1 MIRSLTQLKPRDV
14 PLRVAL
20 RNVVG
25 MVLPLGVG
33 LATGH
38 TAIGLG
44 IASGALNT
52 MFLDQ
57 PGPYRLRM
65 QRMLLGSL
73 GAGMSAFVGG
83 LLGAHTL
90 AMTLAALICG
100 VAAGMLVA
108 LGPNAGRAGLTCV
121 ILLIVMGSQPL
132 DLRTAASAGALIF
145 IGGLLQTLLALAAWP
160 LQRYR
165 PERLAIARVFR
176 ELATITHRPLA
187 PNRLECAPP
196 VTQGLLDIELLLNGA
211 HRARG
216 AEMERFR
223 VLARIVERIRLELL
237 ALADLTSTLPEDD
250 ARRTLLRL
258 REYAS
263 RTLNGVGE
271 ALEHATSAEATSG
284 AIEGYDAAL
293 TALESLDRD
302 TATARQRT
310 LTVALVRAQAL
321 GGQLRAAIRNAAFA
335 GAHGERAAE
344 AQEASLPAPLRPASP
359 IATLRANVHLQSVA
373 FRHALRL
380 GVCVCLA
387 IVGERLYGHV
397 GGGSHAYWVPMTVA
411 IVLKPDF
418 AGTFTFGLLR
428 VAGTLLGLVLTS
440 ILLHYA
446 FDDPWT
452 RLALLALL
460 GIGFRMLATV
470 NYGIGVTML
479 TGLIVILLA
488 FYGTPPGETMAARAV
503 ATVVGSAFALL
514 AYALWPT
521 WEHLQ
526 PALATMIEAYRV
538 YFSTLLADDADMRRD
553 ARVAARTARTNAQA
567 SLDRLRGE
575 PRSNPTAV
583 ALGEGVFANANRLV
597 RAGMAL
603 EAVLQD
609 SAERPERDGVL
620 AFAQRVDAAL
630 GNIADGLRHA
640 HSVDIGGLRGDE
652 RALAKTLAAVP
663 PDNAAHTVA
672 IATADACDRIAD
684 ALDALAHL
692 LDRTTVVPAHDA

>member
-1 MIRSLTQLKPRDV
+1 MLSNLTQLKPRDV

-38 TAIGLG
+38 TSIGLG

-310 LTVALVRAQAL
+310 LTVALVRAQSL

-663 PDNAAHTVA
+663 PDNTAHTVA